1 VSVLILDMA
10 YHYTRAK
17 ARSDLEGDEV
27 RQRDFAP
34 IATTSTASTISVGLS
49 DEFTRGSES
58 VSTESA
64 GSVSTHPE
72 LLPAGGHPSVGGP
85 EVLGSA
91 DPLLVGVSTLGYP
104 SEHADPI
111 DSAFG
116 GECISTSLASA
127 AERMTTAGIADT
139 AATAEAT
146 SRQPP
151 TATEVTAAASRS
163 PTLAPKVVDTPTR
176 GRRRSSSAYTL
187 SPPTLSPAY
196 TIEHSA

>member
-1 VSVLILDMA
+1 MA

-34 IATTSTASTISVGLS
+34 IATTSTTSTISVGLN

-64 GSVSTHPE
+64 GPVSTHLE
-72 LLPAGGHPSVGGP
+72 LLPAGGHSSVGGP
-85 EVLGSA
+85 GVLGSA

-111 DSAFG
+111 DS
-116 GECISTSLASA
+116 
-127 AERMTTAGIADT
+127 
-139 AATAEAT
+139 
-146 SRQPP
+146 
-151 TATEVTAAASRS
+151 
-163 PTLAPKVVDTPTR
+163 
-176 GRRRSSSAYTL
+176 
-187 SPPTLSPAY
+187 
-196 TIEHSA
+196 

>member
-1 VSVLILDMA
+1 
-10 YHYTRAK
+10 
-17 ARSDLEGDEV
+17 
-27 RQRDFAP
+27 
-34 IATTSTASTISVGLS
+34 
-49 DEFTRGSES
+49 

-64 GSVSTHPE
+64 GPVSTHLE

-85 EVLGSA
+85 GVLGSA

-116 GECISTSLASA
+116 GEFVPTSLASS
-127 AERMTTAGIADT
+127 AEITTTAGTADT

-151 TATEVTAAASRS
+151 TATEVTAAAPTS
-163 PTLAPKVVDTPTR
+163 PTLDQQLDFSLQVDYAVGKAKR
-176 GRRRSSSAYTL
+176 SEQRRKWVALLMVQEVYRWILVYSYT
-187 SPPTLSPAY
+187 SR
-196 TIEHSA
+196 

>member
-1 VSVLILDMA
+1 MA

-34 IATTSTASTISVGLS
+34 IATTSSTSTISVGLS

-58 VSTESA
+58 VSTE
-64 GSVSTHPE
+64 PE

-111 DSAFG
+111 DSAIG
-116 GECISTSLASA
+116 GEYVLTSLASS
-127 AERMTTAGIADT
+127 AETTTTAGTTDT
-139 AATAEAT
+139 ATIAEAT

-151 TATEVTAAASRS
+151 TATDVTAVASPS
-163 PTLAPKVVDTPTR
+163 PTLVTEHWA
-176 GRRRSSSAYTL
+176 RS
-187 SPPTLSPAY
+187 
-196 TIEHSA
+196 